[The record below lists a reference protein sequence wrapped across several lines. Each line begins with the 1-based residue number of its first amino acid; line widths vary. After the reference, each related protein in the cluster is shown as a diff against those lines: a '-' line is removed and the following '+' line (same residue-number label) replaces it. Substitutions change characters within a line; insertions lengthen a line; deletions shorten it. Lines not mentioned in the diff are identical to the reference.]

1 MYYDFSDNGPN
12 NKEMA
17 TLILIVF
24 VLLVAVFSA
33 GYMLG
38 ISSAGSDVHDNG
50 SGAAGVGEQIEQAGT
65 DIQHAAEG
73 IKEAAGT
80 ADKIGS
86 GIKDA
91 KDTAGYIQST
101 ADTSA
106 ELISECQSIIDGIR
120 ARGAQDAPK
129 YNRHLLVMASR
140 CLLYL

>member
-1 MYYDFSDNGPN
+1 MWDDFFELRPT

-17 TLILIVF
+17 TLILG
-24 VLLVAVFSA
+24 VLIFLVVTFGL
-33 GYMLG
+33 GYLLG
-38 ISSAGSDVHDNG
+38 CERTKDIYSNG

-91 KDTAGYIQST
+91 KESAQYIHSTAGTST
-101 ADTSA
+101 
-106 ELISECQSIIDGIR
+106 ELISECQSIIAGIR
-120 ARGAQDAPK
+120 ARGQAAKTKD
-129 YNRHLLVMASR
+129 
-140 CLLYL
+140 